1 MIKNKLLYLP
11 LIVLLFLTNCGFK
24 INNNSVNF
32 KLTEIVSE
40 GDRRINFNIKNSLL
54 NNSNNTST
62 DQKKIIIKTTK
73 KKFISEKN
81 IKNEIT
87 KYKISINT
95 EITLINL
102 IDKDS
107 QNFSVIKDGVYNV
120 DSKYSVSL
128 NNEKKLIN
136 LLVKSLIEEIL
147 EKLAEVSN
155 DI

>member
-11 LIVLLFLTNCGFK
+11 LIVLLFLT
-24 INNNSVNF
+24 NSVNF

-62 DQKKIIIKTTK
+62 DQNKIIIKTTK
-73 KKFISEKN
+73 KKSISEKN

-136 LLVKSLIEEIL
+136 LLIKSLIEEIL
-147 EKLAEVSN
+147 EKLAEISN